1 MFNAIA
7 ICCKMQKSMPKYR
20 CYFYSFWNN
29 ILNSKLHTEMIFS
42 QGMFKSL
49 RTRSEKILEAL
60 ALRDAGLKFK

>member
-1 MFNAIA
+1 
-7 ICCKMQKSMPKYR
+7 MPKYR
-20 CYFYSFWNN
+20 CYLYSFWNN